1 MILDYNRLKL
11 GLLAARRG
19 GRVKALLIIIAAGAL
34 AACAGS
40 SAPGDVAAKA
50 VIAPA
55 PPAVS
60 IDPATGEA
68 SVTIRVMTWNVE
80 GLPIPIRFGRAHALE
95 EIGDALAS
103 MRARGEA
110 PHILL
115 VQEGFMRGPMER
127 LISRSGYAYVSRGPR
142 AGDEAAGSAEEMG
155 EPWRL
160 RGEGLGK
167 VLDGGL
173 YILSDFPI
181 LDTQT
186 EAFASCA
193 GFDCLANKGVMLARI
208 RIPGAPDPLAVLNT
222 HLNSRSA
229 TRAPIARANLAH
241 RAQIDA
247 LERFVRDTAREHEPF
262 IFGGDFNMAGSPQRW
277 SYAVPLEQNA
287 FANAFCLQDT
297 AHCDVSAMPV
307 EEIDPRTRQDQHG
320 FHDGTEIRVRPVRL
334 AMAHSAATDDS
345 LSDHGAFV
353 VDYRLSW
360 DMSQRQVAQGPTTQ
374 AQATQDAPRQ
384 LPGLFLSRS
393 ASLAG
398 EAGPAGEAS
407 LRDAGYAQP

>member
-1 MILDYNRLKL
+1 MILDYNRPKL
-11 GLLAARRG
+11 GLLAARCG
-19 GRVKALLIIIAAGAL
+19 GCVKALLVIIAAGAL

-40 SAPGDVAAKA
+40 SEPGGDVAANA
-50 VIAPA
+50 AIAP
-55 PPAVS
+55 PPVVS
-60 IDPATGEA
+60 IDPATDEA

-80 GLPIPIRFGRAHALE
+80 GLPLPIRFGRAHALE

-115 VQEGFMRGPMER
+115 IQEGFMRKPMER

-142 AGDEAAGSAEEMG
+142 AGDDAAGSAQEMG

-186 EAFASCA
+186 EAFAPCA

-222 HLNSRSA
+222 QSRAPTWRTAHRSMRWSVLSATLPRNMSRSFSA
-229 TRAPIARANLAH
+229 EISTWPGRHSAGPTLSRWSRMRSRTHSACRTPRTAMFPQCLRRRSIPGRGKTSTDFTMAR
-241 RAQIDA
+241 
-247 LERFVRDTAREHEPF
+247 RFASARSGWRWRTA
-262 IFGGDFNMAGSPQRW
+262 PQRTTP
-277 SYAVPLEQNA
+277 SPI
-287 FANAFCLQDT
+287 T
-297 AHCDVSAMPV
+297 A
-307 EEIDPRTRQDQHG
+307 
-320 FHDGTEIRVRPVRL
+320 L
-334 AMAHSAATDDS
+334 S
-345 LSDHGAFV
+345 LSTIV
-353 VDYRLSW
+353 
-360 DMSQRQVAQGPTTQ
+360 
-374 AQATQDAPRQ
+374 
-384 LPGLFLSRS
+384 
-393 ASLAG
+393 
-398 EAGPAGEAS
+398 
-407 LRDAGYAQP
+407 